1 MTAGSRKPIISATR
15 WLKWSFPEGRGWTRW
30 RRFTNATIAEAPI
43 DAGTYAL
50 GISRSGGLGRLLGAD
65 PHAVL
70 DIGRSVTLRSRLSTL
85 KACADTPKMTGHMA
99 GWRLGT
105 LGLLHRLG
113 VTSSDDLR
121 VSWSPQPDVTAAHH
135 HESFLLRAYFELFG
149 ELPPLNY
156 QTNWAAY
163 VDDEL

>member
-1 MTAGSRKPIISATR
+1 MISEGRKPIVAATS
-15 WLKWSFPEGRGWTRW
+15 WQKWSFAEGRDWTRW
-30 RRFTNATIAEAPI
+30 QRFTDATIATAPKT
-43 DAGTYAL
+43 AGTYAL
-50 GISRSGGLGRLLGAD
+50 RLSGSSGLGRLLGTD

-70 DIGRSVTLRSRLSTL
+70 DIGRSARLRSRLRSL
-85 KACADTPKMTGHMA
+85 KKCADNRGATGHMA

-105 LGLLHRLG
+105 LGILERLVG
-113 VTSSDDLR
+113 SSDDLR
-121 VSWSPQPDVTAAHH
+121 ISWSPHPDVAAAHVN
-135 HESFLLRAYFELFG
+135 ESFLLRAYFELFG